1 MSVNPRDKLQDLV
14 EDFRD
19 AMLVTKDAQG
29 DLQAR
34 PMHVAEH
41 DEESG
46 TVVFASS
53 ILSEK
58 VDELQKDPSV
68 CVSFQGGA
76 KYVSLTG
83 TVTIDQDREK
93 IRALYNTAWKLWFP
107 EGPEQS
113 DICLIRFHPVVGEYW
128 DNSGT
133 EGLSFAWNAA
143 KAIVSGK
150 GMNPAADTDKHAETA
165 V

>member
-1 MSVNPRDKLQDLV
+1 MSVNPQDKLQDLV
-14 EDFRD
+14 GDFRD
-19 AMLVTKDAQG
+19 AMLVTRDANG
-29 DLQAR
+29 DMQAR

-41 DEESG
+41 DDETG
-46 TVVFASS
+46 TIIFASS

-58 VDELQKDPSV
+58 IEELRAHPDV
-68 CVSFQGGA
+68 CVAFQGGA

-83 TVTIDQDREK
+83 TVAIDQDRDK
-93 IRALYNTAWKLWFP
+93 IRELYDTAWKLWFP

-113 DICLIRFHPVVGEYW
+113 DICLIRFHPVLGEYW
-128 DNSGT
+128 DNSGA

-143 KAIVSGK
+143 KALVSGQ
-150 GMNPAADTDKHAETA
+150 GMDPSDDPAKHAETA

>member
-1 MSVNPRDKLQDLV
+1 MAVDPRSKLQDLV
-14 EDFRD
+14 ADFDD
-19 AMLVTKDAQG
+19 AMLVTRDANG

-41 DEESG
+41 DEDTG
-46 TVVFASS
+46 TIVFASS

-58 VDELQKDPSV
+58 VDELRAHPSV
-68 CVSFQGGA
+68 CVAFQGPR

-83 TVTIDQDREK
+83 EASVDQDREK
-93 IRALYNTAWKLWFP
+93 IRELYSTAWKLWFP
-107 EGPEQS
+107 EGPEQA
-113 DICLIRFHPVVGEYW
+113 DICLIRFRPAIGAYW

-133 EGLSFAWNAA
+133 EGLSFAW
-143 KAIVSGK
+143 KASVALVSGD
-150 GMNPAADTDKHAETA
+150 GMDPGEDPSKHAETT